1 MTQHLSH
8 CGISQDSIQIS
19 PVTWAQTYDEGV
31 LGNLVLL
38 RHGQSTWNQLNLFT
52 GWHDVPLSAQGERE
66 AAEAGPTMAASGLV
80 FDVAHT
86 SLLTRAVLTCHLALS
101 GMGQVWLPVERHWK
115 WNERHYG
122 ALQGLDKAATTAQ
135 HGEAQTKIW
144 RRSYDV
150 PPPPVDLASPEHP
163 ANDPRYRLVN
173 PADLP
178 ATECLKDVVD
188 RVVPHFHATVV
199 PQLRAGMNVLVA
211 AHGNSLRA
219 LVMALENISSENIAE
234 LNIPTG
240 VPRLYKL
247 SDSLAVNE
255 VTYLGDAEKIKAATD
270 AVANQAKPK

>member
-19 PVTWAQTYDEGV
+19 PLAWAQTYDDGV

-38 RHGQSTWNQLNLFT
+38 RHGQSTWNELNLFT

-66 AAEAGPTMAASGLV
+66 AAGAGPTMAAAGLV

>member
-1 MTQHLSH
+1 
-8 CGISQDSIQIS
+8 
-19 PVTWAQTYDEGV
+19 
-31 LGNLVLL
+31 
-38 RHGQSTWNQLNLFT
+38 
-52 GWHDVPLSAQGERE
+52 
-66 AAEAGPTMAASGLV
+66 MAAAGLV

-86 SLLTRAVLTCHLALS
+86 SLLTRAVMTCHLALS

-122 ALQGLDKAATTAQ
+122 GLQGLDKAATTAQ

-150 PPPPVDLASPEHP
+150 PPPPVDIASPEHP
-163 ANDPRYRLVN
+163 VNDPRYRLVN
-173 PADLP
+173 PSDLP

-188 RVVPHFHATVV
+188 RVVPHFHTTVV
-199 PQLRAGMNVLVA
+199 PQLRAGLNVLVA

-219 LVMALENISSENIAE
+219 LVMALENISPENIAE

-240 VPRLYKL
+240 VPRLYQL

-255 VTYLGDAEKIKAATD
+255 VTYLGDVEKIKAATD
-270 AVANQAKPK
+270 AVANQAKAK

>member
-1 MTQHLSH
+1 M
-8 CGISQDSIQIS
+8 QIS
-19 PVTWAQTYDEGV
+19 PPPWAQTYDEGV

-38 RHGQSTWNQLNLFT
+38 RHGQSTWNELNLFT
-52 GWHDVPLSAQGERE
+52 GWHDVPLSVHGEQE
-66 AAEAGPTMAASGLV
+66 AAAAGPTMAAAGLV

-86 SLLTRAVLTCHLALS
+86 SLLTRAVMTCHLALS

-135 HGEAQTKIW
+135 HGEEQTKIW

-150 PPPPVDLASPEHP
+150 PPPAVDMSSPEHP
-163 ANDPRYRLVN
+163 ASDPRYRLVN

-199 PQLRAGMNVLVA
+199 PQLRAGLNVLVA

-247 SDSLAVNE
+247 SDTLAVNE

>member
-1 MTQHLSH
+1 MSH
-8 CGISQDSIQIS
+8 GGITGDSIQIS
-19 PVTWAQTYDEGV
+19 PVAGAQTYDEGV

-38 RHGQSTWNQLNLFT
+38 RHGQSTWNELNLFT
-52 GWHDVPLSAQGERE
+52 GWHDVPLSAQGEQE
-66 AAEAGPTMAASGLV
+66 AAAAGPTMAAAGLV

-86 SLLTRAVLTCHLALS
+86 SLLTRAVMTCHLALS

-135 HGEAQTKIW
+135 HGEEQTKIW

-150 PPPPVDLASPEHP
+150 PPPPVDVSSPEHP
-163 ANDPRYRLVN
+163 ASDPRYRLVN
-173 PADLP
+173 PEVLP
-178 ATECLKDVVD
+178 ATECLKDVVE

-219 LVMALENISSENIAE
+219 LVMALEDISSENIAE

>member
-19 PVTWAQTYDEGV
+19 PLAWAQTYDDGV

-66 AAEAGPTMAASGLV
+66 AAEAGPTMAAAGLV

>member
-1 MTQHLSH
+1 MPH
-8 CGISQDSIQIS
+8 CADSLQIS
-19 PVTWAQTYDEGV
+19 LSPWPQTYDEGV

-38 RHGQSTWNQLNLFT
+38 RHGQSTWNELNLFT
-52 GWHDVPLSAQGERE
+52 GWHDVPLSAQGEQE
-66 AAEAGPTMAASGLV
+66 AAAAGPTMAAAGLV

-86 SLLTRAVLTCHLALS
+86 SLLTRAVMTCHLALS

-135 HGEAQTKIW
+135 HGEEQTKVW

-150 PPPPVDLASPEHP
+150 PPPPVESSSPEHP
-163 ANDPRYRLVN
+163 VNDPRYRLVN

-178 ATECLKDVVD
+178 ATECLQDVVE

-219 LVMALENISSENIAE
+219 LVMALENISPENIAE

-270 AVANQAKPK
+270 AVANQAKAK

>member
-8 CGISQDSIQIS
+8 RGITSDSIPIS
-19 PVTWAQTYDEGV
+19 PPPRAQTYDEGV

-38 RHGQSTWNQLNLFT
+38 RHGQSTWNELNLFT

-66 AAEAGPTMAASGLV
+66 AAEAGPTMAAAGLV

-86 SLLTRAVLTCHLALS
+86 SLLTRAVMTCHLALS

-135 HGEAQTKIW
+135 HGEEQTKIW

-150 PPPPVDLASPEHP
+150 PPPPVDSSSPEHP

-173 PADLP
+173 PAD
-178 ATECLKDVVD
+178 
-188 RVVPHFHATVV
+188 
-199 PQLRAGMNVLVA
+199 
-211 AHGNSLRA
+211 
-219 LVMALENISSENIAE
+219 
-234 LNIPTG
+234 
-240 VPRLYKL
+240 
-247 SDSLAVNE
+247 
-255 VTYLGDAEKIKAATD
+255 
-270 AVANQAKPK
+270 

>member
-1 MTQHLSH
+1 MSEYTL
-8 CGISQDSIQIS
+8 I
-19 PVTWAQTYDEGV
+19 
-31 LGNLVLL
+31 LL
-38 RHGQSTWNQLNLFT
+38 RHGNSVWNQENLFT
-52 GWHDVPLSAQGERE
+52 GWHDVDLSPQGRLE
-66 AAEAGPTMAASGLV
+66 AAAAGRELV
-80 FDVAHT
+80 REQLAVDVAFT
-86 SLLTRAVLTCHLALS
+86 SMLKRAIRTLWIMLDEMDRMWVPIETNWRL
-101 GMGQVWLPVERHWK
+101 
-115 WNERHYG
+115 NERHYG

-135 HGEAQTKIW
+135 HGEEQTKIW

-150 PPPPVDLASPEHP
+150 PPPPVDVSSPEHP
-163 ANDPRYRLVN
+163 ASDPRYRLVN

-178 ATECLKDVVD
+178 ATECLKDVVE

-219 LVMALENISSENIAE
+219 LVMALEDISSENIAE